1 MPLGKLFE
9 QSSSSGTLLGV
20 TRPTSS
26 HCLALR
32 KLTKHEGSGRRE
44 VDYRPPGQHRQPT
57 TPLERGLCHLYR
69 LVIPG
74 AILITICFLGYVVIG
89 FSLFVAGI
97 YQPTYSVMGFT
108 DPIFISLSFLT
119 GLFICAMSGSLAV
132 LTFLLTPDDSR
143 ASFVVTMSLIAFGS
157 GAATI
162 RTTFE
167 PVQACLTEII
177 IKLL

>member
-1 MPLGKLFE
+1 
-9 QSSSSGTLLGV
+9 
-20 TRPTSS
+20 
-26 HCLALR
+26 
-32 KLTKHEGSGRRE
+32 
-44 VDYRPPGQHRQPT
+44 
-57 TPLERGLCHLYR
+57 
-69 LVIPG
+69 
-74 AILITICFLGYVVIG
+74 
-89 FSLFVAGI
+89 
-97 YQPTYSVMGFT
+97 MGFT

-162 RTTFE
+162 RATFE